1 VDVAKI
7 DAYGALDINVITDL
21 PVFIDPF
28 LLFHS
33 EKPEYQA
40 LHEGILKYLRYLRDR
55 AAESLDRGTIKE
67 LFMFQEVNENWLGLC
82 LGGNKGSGLGIKF
95 ANGLKASLNDIFRD
109 FGEEKV
115 TRSSHLEKV
124 CLLQEGVG
132 KDNISDFT
140 TNLIKEFLLVRI
152 ENRCRTSL
160 RRGGVQRGRKILG
173 GTLVPIRGAVM
184 GVN

>member
-1 VDVAKI
+1 MDVAKI

-55 AAESLDRGTIKE
+55 AAESLDRGPIKE

-82 LGGNKGSGLGIKF
+82 LDGNKGSGLGIKF

-124 CLLQEGVG
+124 CLLQEGSG
-132 KDNISDFT
+132 RT
-140 TNLIKEFLLVRI
+140 TSA
-152 ENRCRTSL
+152 TSRPTSSRSSSL
-160 RRGGVQRGRKILG
+160 N
-173 GTLVPIRGAVM
+173 TLKRSLAPT
-184 GVN
+184 